1 MIWDPTLECLP
12 RPELGRLQA
21 ERLRATV
28 RWCAEHVPFH
38 RKALNAAGVEPD
50 AIRHVEDLSR
60 LPFTVKAD
68 LRAHYPFGLFAVP
81 VGQVRRIHASS
92 GTRGK
97 PTVVGYTAR
106 DLETWS
112 ACMARGLVAG
122 GARPGDLLHLAYGY
136 GLFTGGLGF
145 HGGAE
150 RLGLT
155 VVPASSG
162 NTLRQI
168 LLLQDFRP
176 QGLACTPSFAL
187 HLAEAM
193 REAGVDGRAL
203 GLRYGTFGAEPW
215 SEGMRRQIEEGL
227 GLRAVD
233 FYGLSEVIGPGVAAE
248 CEAREGLH
256 VNEDHFLAE
265 VVDPATGAPLAPG
278 AEGELV
284 FTSLTKEALPIL
296 RYRTGDLSALALE
309 PCRCGR
315 TLARMAR
322 VKGRTD
328 DMLVIRGVNVY
339 PSQIEAVLLAL
350 PELAPHYQLVVD
362 RSGALPRL
370 EVHVEVAEGLA
381 REWGGVSPERP
392 EVARLCA
399 QVAERLRASLA
410 ITTEVTVVAPKTVP
424 RSEGKA
430 VRVVEKSPSSP
441 VTPGGSGWRVSG
453 ADKRRRTE

>member
-1 MIWDPTLECLP
+1 MIWNPAAESLP
-12 RPELGRLQA
+12 RADLRRLQT

-28 RWCAEHVPFH
+28 RWCRERIPFY
-38 RKALNAAGVEPD
+38 RAALDAAGVAGETL
-50 AIRHVEDLSR
+50 RDLDDLER

-68 LRAHYPFGLFAVP
+68 LREHYPFGLFAVP
-81 VGQVRRIHASS
+81 LAEVRRIHASS

-97 PTVVGYTAR
+97 PTVVGYTVR

-112 ACMARGLVAG
+112 ECMARGLVAA

-145 HGGAE
+145 HQGAE
-150 RLGLT
+150 RLGCT

-162 NTLRQI
+162 NTLRQL

-187 HLAEAM
+187 HLGEAM
-193 REAGVDGRAL
+193 REAGVDARAL

-215 SEGMRRQIEEGL
+215 SEAMRRQIEEVL

-256 VNEDHFLAE
+256 VNEDHFLVE
-265 VVDPATGAPLAPG
+265 VLDPASGAPLPPG
-278 AEGELV
+278 REGELA
-284 FTSLTKEALPIL
+284 FTSLGKEALPVL
-296 RYRTGDLSALALE
+296 RYRTGDLSALTVE
-309 PCRCGR
+309 SCRCGR

-339 PSQIEAVLLAL
+339 PSQIEAVLLGV
-350 PELAPHYQLVVD
+350 PELAPHYRLVVD
-362 RSGALPRL
+362 RSGALARL
-370 EVHVEVAEGLA
+370 TVEVEVAEAVLRA
-381 REWGGVSPERP
+381 WGGWQPTRP
-392 EVARLCA
+392 EAADLRGRVAD
-399 QVAERLRASLA
+399 RLRAMLA
-410 ITTEVTVVAPKTVP
+410 LSTEVRLVAPRTVP

-430 VRVVEKSPSSP
+430 VRVVEA
-441 VTPGGSGWRVSG
+441 GSAG
-453 ADKRRRTE
+453 